1 MDQTTELL
9 QRTLE
14 NARMGE
20 DAFGQLLDKTRDQR
34 LRQELMRQQEEY
46 RAVVRSAEQQLYAAG
61 GVPRAKPGFARMGA
75 WMGME
80 LSTLMDR
87 SPEHVADMVIQGA
100 TMGVI
105 EMTKAR
111 NELSDA
117 GAEAQG
123 IASDFVARQQDGIER
138 MKAFLV

>member
-1 MDQTTELL
+1 MDQTVQLL

-20 DAFGQLLDKTRDQR
+20 DAFGQLLDKTMDQR
-34 LRQELMRQQEEY
+34 LRQELMYQQEQY
-46 RAVVRSAEQQLYAAG
+46 RDIIHNAEAQLYEAG
-61 GVPRAKPGFARMGA
+61 GEPEPKDGFARAGA

-80 LSTLMDR
+80 MGTMFDR
-87 SPEHVADMVIQGA
+87 STSHVADMVIQGA

-111 NELSDA
+111 SELTEAD
-117 GAEAQG
+117 ERAQG
-123 IASDFVARQQDGIER
+123 VASDFVARQQDGIER
-138 MKAFLV
+138 MKAFL

>member
-1 MDQTTELL
+1 MNQTIELL

-20 DAFGQLLDKTRDQR
+20 DAFGQLLDKTRDQG
-34 LRQELMRQQEEY
+34 LRAELMYQQVQY
-46 RAVVRSAEQQLYAAG
+46 RAIVRTAEEQLYAAG
-61 GVPRAKPGFARMGA
+61 GVPHAKAGMARVGA

-80 LSTLMDR
+80 MGTMLDR
-87 SPEHVADMVIQGA
+87 SPEHVADMVIQGQ

-111 NELSDA
+111 NELMDA
-117 GAEAQG
+117 DAQAQG
-123 IASDFVARQQDGIER
+123 VASDFLAKQQDGIER
-138 MKAFLV
+138 MKAFL

>member
-1 MDQTTELL
+1 MDQTVELL

-20 DAFGQLLDKTRDQR
+20 DAFGQLLDKARDQK
-34 LRQELMRQQEEY
+34 LREELMYQQAQYRETVRTAEE
-46 RAVVRSAEQQLYAAG
+46 QLFARG
-61 GVPRAKPGFARMGA
+61 GVPHAKSSLSRMNA

-80 LSTLMDR
+80 MGTLLDR
-87 SPEHVADMVIQGA
+87 SPEHLADMVIQGQ

-111 NELSDA
+111 SEYVDA
-117 GAEAQG
+117 DTAAQG
-123 IASDFVARQQDGIER
+123 VASDFLAKQQDGIER
-138 MKAFLV
+138 MKAFL

>member
-1 MDQTTELL
+1 MNQTVELL

-20 DAFGQLLDKTRDQR
+20 DSCGQLLDKAKNQQMRE
-34 LRQELMRQQEEY
+34 ELMRQQEDY
-46 RAVVRSAEQQLYAAG
+46 RTIIRAAEKQLYAAG
-61 GVPRAKPGFARMGA
+61 GTPEAKPALSRMGA

-80 LSTLMDR
+80 MSTMMDKT
-87 SPEHVADMVIQGA
+87 PEHLADLVIQGA

-111 NELSDA
+111 NELTDA
-117 GAEAQG
+117 DAEAQG
-123 IASDFVARQQDGIER
+123 VASDFVTNQQDGIER
-138 MKAFLV
+138 MKAFL